1 MPDPVTE
8 FESLS
13 RFVFDKRY
21 IRPDNTLRH
30 AAFMPDKKNRET
42 SVFRISGVSEEQIW
56 HIASE
61 VATIRNKQLFG
72 RADILASKVF
82 SKELQVV
89 PKEPPPN
96 HANIV
101 GWPDDPSL
109 SLSIAQ
115 ELADEATPHRVGK

>member
-1 MPDPVTE
+1 
-8 FESLS
+8 
-13 RFVFDKRY
+13 
-21 IRPDNTLRH
+21 
-30 AAFMPDKKNRET
+30 MPDKKNRET

-89 PKEPPPN
+89 PKEPPPK

-109 SLSIAQ
+109 TLSIAQ